1 MTGLDDPERDQLC
14 RDIDRI
20 ARLRG
25 SFTLRSGQ
33 VSDEYFDKYRFEADP
48 ALLRRVAEQ
57 MVPLLPAD
65 TEVLGGLELG
75 GIPIVTMISQLSG
88 LPAAFIRKEAKTYGT
103 CRLAEGH
110 DVDGAV
116 VTLIEDVISSGG
128 AVIDATREL
137 RGRGATART
146 VVCVIDRRGP
156 EQTAL
161 ADLEVEVRSVLLKRD
176 LDAVAGLAR
185 NDGQTVP
192 VES

>member
-1 MTGLDDPERDQLC
+1 MTASDNPTRNQLC
-14 RDIDRI
+14 RDIDAI

-25 SFTLRSGQ
+25 RFTLRSGQ

-116 VTLIEDVISSGG
+116 VTLVEDVISSGG

-137 RGRGATART
+137 RNRGATVRT

-161 ADLEVEVRSVLLKRD
+161 ADLGVAVRPVLLKQD
-176 LDAVAGLAR
+176 LDAVARQASNG
-185 NDGQTVP
+185 GGTVP
-192 VES
+192 VRG